1 MKQIVKRY
9 IKWMIITLILLSIFK
24 CSSSGDNTN
33 KTVLKVFTQPRWAP
47 YLKKA
52 QLKWDK
58 IHPQNR
64 IKLQILELGYPQ
76 LRSKLITAAGGD
88 NAPDFSLIDVV
99 WIAEFVEAGYLKSID
114 ELDSAWVDTV
124 FCQDWY
130 QSLVNAVS
138 YQNHIYGLV
147 TQTGTEH
154 LYYRRD
160 WFWQEGIEPPETWQ
174 QLIDVATHFQQD
186 FIRKKYKL
194 GDHAMDLLGGVRG
207 GESTAA
213 RWLLSLWSANGKIF
227 DKYNGVIF
235 DDFPAR
241 MALELYYDLIH
252 KYKVVS
258 QRCITWDWQHPRK
271 LFGAGKIALFVG
283 GSYEWTML
291 QKQTGWDDQ
300 TMREKIGFIP
310 FPAATVGQKVVGTGG
325 MAYCIFKQSHN
336 QKLALE
342 FLKKVL
348 SDQLLSNFCI
358 TTNQTPPR
366 KSVVA
371 SLDSS
376 KHWFLWKNAQ
386 MLKWARSRPTSP
398 IYPKFSEQIQK
409 MLELTI
415 SREIDPYSAVSNVEK
430 EMKNEL
436 INLNT
441 PQ

>member
-186 FIRKKYKL
+186 FIRKKYRM
-194 GDHAMDLLGGVRG
+194 GDYAMDLLGGVRG
-207 GESTAA
+207 DESTTA
-213 RWLLSLWSANGKIF
+213 RWLLALWSANGKIIDNF
-227 DKYNGVIF
+227 YDIVF
-235 DDFPAR
+235 DDFPSK
-241 MALELYYDLIH
+241 MALELYYDLVHI
-252 KYKVVS
+252 
-258 QRCITWDWQHPRK
+258 
-271 LFGAGKIALFVG
+271 VG

>member
-160 WFWQEGIEPPETWQ
+160 WFWQEGIEPP
-174 QLIDVATHFQQD
+174 
-186 FIRKKYKL
+186 
-194 GDHAMDLLGGVRG
+194 
-207 GESTAA
+207 
-213 RWLLSLWSANGKIF
+213 
-227 DKYNGVIF
+227 
-235 DDFPAR
+235 
-241 MALELYYDLIH
+241 
-252 KYKVVS
+252 
-258 QRCITWDWQHPRK
+258 
-271 LFGAGKIALFVG
+271 
-283 GSYEWTML
+283 
-291 QKQTGWDDQ
+291 
-300 TMREKIGFIP
+300 
-310 FPAATVGQKVVGTGG
+310 
-325 MAYCIFKQSHN
+325 
-336 QKLALE
+336 
-342 FLKKVL
+342 
-348 SDQLLSNFCI
+348 DQL
-358 TTNQTPPR
+358 R
-366 KSVVA
+366 H
-371 SLDSS
+371 DG
-376 KHWFLWKNAQ
+376 
-386 MLKWARSRPTSP
+386 
-398 IYPKFSEQIQK
+398 Y
-409 MLELTI
+409 
-415 SREIDPYSAVSNVEK
+415 
-430 EMKNEL
+430 
-436 INLNT
+436 
-441 PQ
+441 